1 MLKGIILLDLS
12 MEEEI
17 YTQHVRL
24 DQISD
29 N

>member
-1 MLKGIILLDLS
+1 MLKGIILHDLNT
-12 MEEEI
+12 EEGI

-24 DQISD
+24 NQISD